1 LARYRESVCRLCRRE
16 GLKLF
21 LKGDRCYSE
30 KCAFER
36 RGYAPGDH
44 GQLRKKFSDYGVQL
58 REKQKL
64 KRMYGLLEK
73 QFRGYF
79 DKADRQKGIT
89 GSNLLVFLERRLD
102 NMVFRMGFANSRTE
116 ARQLVR
122 HNHFLVSGKPVNI
135 PSYLIKLGD
144 EVQVREGS
152 RKIERIL
159 EAMGT
164 VARRGVPQWIDIDKT
179 NYKGVLK
186 TLPTREE
193 LTMPVREQLVVELY
207 SK

>member
-16 GLKLF
+16 GMKIF

-89 GSNLLVFLERRLD
+89 GTNLLVFLERRLD
-102 NMVFRMGFANSRTE
+102 NMIFRMGFANSRTE

-122 HNHFLVSGKPVNI
+122 HNHFTVSGKKVNI
-135 PSYLIKLGD
+135 PSYLTKLGD
-144 EVQVREGS
+144 EVQVRETS
-152 RKIERIL
+152 RKVERIL
-159 EAMGT
+159 EAMET
-164 VARRGVPQWIDIDKT
+164 VARRGVPQWLELDKA
-179 NYKGVLK
+179 NFKGFVK

>member
-1 LARYRESVCRLCRRE
+1 MARYRESTCRLCRRE

-79 DKADRQKGIT
+79 EKADRQKGIT
-89 GSNLLVFLERRLD
+89 GSNLLIFLERRLD

-164 VARRGVPQWIDIDKT
+164 VARRGVPQWLEIDKA
-179 NYKGVLK
+179 NFRGVLK